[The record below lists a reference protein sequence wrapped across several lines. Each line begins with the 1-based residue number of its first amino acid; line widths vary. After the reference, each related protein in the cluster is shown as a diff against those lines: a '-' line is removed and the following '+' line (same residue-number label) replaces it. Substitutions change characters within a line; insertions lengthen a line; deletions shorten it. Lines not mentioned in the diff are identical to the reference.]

1 MNWSELKEE
10 IRRRWNEKKKD
21 GFLNEVDSVYE
32 KYRCDLRRCKDLD
45 ELLEDYFEWIDR
57 LMKDVSKD
65 EEMFVCEVLD
75 LLFEANEDYMCYM
88 LFRCELIGILEM
100 FGMLVRCLNN
110 DKYSLREGYEIKI
123 RRLKDKLKEI
133 VSLM

>member
-1 MNWSELKEE
+1 MNWEELKVE
-10 IRRRWNEKKKD
+10 IKRRWNEKKKD